1 MARPI
6 LEVRD
11 LCVGRGPT
19 AACRD
24 ISFAVQGGR
33 VLCVLGGP
41 GAGKSQLLRCVGL
54 DFPPSSGAVLL
65 RGVDVTGATGE
76 RRRQL
81 RARSI
86 ELVHPPAPAG
96 ERDSTVPG
104 TRTGLLLQARS
115 GPTAPVAGM
124 RQRIQIAKALTHG
137 ADALLL
143 DEPFVG
149 VEHGVERRILELLH
163 RLRTETETAV
173 VVATRDPVVA
183 GSLADEILVLAD
195 GEVVETGPAGAV
207 LEAPGDHRT
216 RSLVQS
222 RRSA

>member
-1 MARPI
+1 VARPI

-11 LCVGRGPT
+11 LCVVSET
-19 AACRD
+19 TTACRD
-24 ISFAVQGGR
+24 ISFAVEAGR
-33 VLCVLGGP
+33 VLCILGGQ
-41 GAGKSQLLRCVGL
+41 GAGKSQLLRCIGL
-54 DFPPSSGAVLL
+54 DFAPSSGSIVL
-65 RGVDVTGATGE
+65 RGVDVTGATSE

-104 TRTGLLLQARS
+104 TRTGVLLQASS

-124 RQRIQIAKALTHG
+124 RQRIQIAKALAHG

-149 VEHGVERRILELLH
+149 VERGVQDRILELLR
-163 RLRTETETAV
+163 RLRTETETAI
-173 VVATRDPVVA
+173 VVATRDPEVA
-183 GSLADEILVLAD
+183 RAVADEILVLHD
-195 GEVVETGPAGAV
+195 GEVVEMGSAPSI
-207 LEAPGDHRT
+207 LESPRDHRT
-216 RSLVQS
+216 RSLVEA